1 MTKVQNVGILFG
13 SRVKFFCREG
23 DYAVIHQYWDFYRI
37 RILMIWFVVS
47 VFLPLGD
54 HAFAAERQ
62 EINLNDI
69 IGIEQLNRLIEDKKT
84 DHKVFYFG
92 FDLRSGPL
100 EDARQYLPFLDYLS
114 RATGLKLKLKFTS
127 KDSSIIEDVG
137 LGRVH
142 FAAIGAVSYVR
153 AKERYAVQAIARGV
167 NKLGKA
173 EYQSAIV
180 VASNS
185 PIQSL
190 DEIRGKRFAFGSL
203 TSTQGHLIPRIA
215 LKKRGI
221 SLEDLS
227 AFEYTGSHR
236 NCANAVVTGRADACG
251 MQDTMAKNLSQK
263 GQVRI
268 LYLSDYYPS
277 SGIAAN
283 KDVPKEIIDKIRRA
297 LVDFDPLGRDKKA
310 LYHWNNTEMPNGFR
324 ASTGHDYIELQNW
337 LVNLGIIGGE
347 GKARNGALSQ

>member
-13 SRVKFFCREG
+13 SRVKFFCG
-23 DYAVIHQYWDFYRI
+23 QGGYAVIHQYWDFYRI
-37 RILMIWFVVS
+37 RILMIWFVAS
-47 VFLPLGD
+47 VFLPFGN

-62 EINLNDI
+62 EINLNDT
-69 IGIEQLNRLIEDKKT
+69 IGIEQLNRLIEGKKT

-127 KDSSIIEDVG
+127 KDSSIIQDVG

-173 EYQSAIV
+173 EYQSAFV

-203 TSTQGHLIPRIA
+203 TSTQGHLISRIA

-236 NCANAVVTGRADACG
+236 NCANAVVTGRADVCG

-283 KDVPKEIIDKIRRA
+283 KDVPKEIIDKI
-297 LVDFDPLGRDKKA
+297 
-310 LYHWNNTEMPNGFR
+310 
-324 ASTGHDYIELQNW
+324 
-337 LVNLGIIGGE
+337 
-347 GKARNGALSQ
+347 